1 MPSNNGLN
9 DYAMFIRIALTE
21 EFMGGGGG
29 GRVSEGLFCKLQNRL
44 TCDQRNVMMY

>member
-29 GRVSEGLFCKLQNRL
+29 GWAKDCFVSYRTG
-44 TCDQRNVMMY
+44 